1 MRQHE
6 FTTFLAEK
14 APVGIPQ
21 LGKLPK
27 NPNASIKKADPNQQ
41 QLVKSIPKEIPKDF
55 QPEHISKATIE
66 GILKQSG
73 FNDVSLNGN
82 KIEVLIDIPPNYKK
96 DEYRKSIMQAVLRYL
111 EKRAPQSKP
120 EITMNIKS
128 SIGGIVFGDG
138 SPCFV
143 LVKDKGG
150 KGDKSAGVANES
162 ELANMLSNLVA
173 KYKTINVSFVDPTG
187 KTMSI
192 KNCNQVN
199 MTGKETAG
207 RKKADVILSSTKGH
221 HLPISLKKLD
231 ADTWESGDS
240 LFGKEAGDIVRKLL
254 KKKLVSL
261 RKVKEVTKGGK
272 TIDVMA
278 LSKEIV
284 VEPTEEHA
292 MNAIFGSDLLPSK
305 GGVAI
310 QTFKPEHFVQDGN
323 NVTVECHAVITKKT
337 DIPES
342 HLMVWVIRNDSDRTG
357 SPIGIPG
364 LRVLGSIL
372 TRGIGSKGQKIDKDA
387 IILVDING
395 NVIPNDQANRI
406 PTI

>member
-27 NPNASIKKADPNQQ
+27 NPTATINKPDPNQQ
-41 QLVKSIPKEIPKDF
+41 KLVKSIPKEIPKVF
-55 QPEHISKATIE
+55 QPAYISKATIE

-73 FNDVSLNGN
+73 FNDVSLDGN
-82 KIEVLIDIPPNYKK
+82 KIEVLTDIPAGEA
-96 DEYRKSIMQAVLRYL
+96 DGEYRKQIMQSALSVL
-111 EKRAPQSKP
+111 KKAAPKAKP
-120 EITMNIKS
+120 EITLNVKS

-138 SPCFV
+138 SPCVV
-143 LVKDKGG
+143 LVKAKGG
-150 KGDKSAGVANES
+150 KGGNSAGLKNEA
-162 ELANMLSNLVA
+162 ELAKMLSNLI
-173 KYKTINVSFVDPTG
+173 KKHKTINVTFIDPTG
-187 KTMSI
+187 KKMSI
-192 KNCNQVN
+192 KNCNQID
-199 MTGKETAG
+199 MTGKATAG
-207 RKKADVILSSTKGH
+207 RKKADVVLSSTKGH
-221 HLPISLKKLD
+221 QLPISIKKLN
-231 ADTWESGDS
+231 ADSWESGDS
-240 LFGKEAGDIVRKLL
+240 LFGKEAGDIVRKLI
-254 KKKLVSL
+254 KKNLVSL
-261 RKVKEVTKGGK
+261 TKVKEVTVAGK
-272 TIDVMA
+272 TIDVMK

-284 VEPTEEHA
+284 VEPSEEQA

-323 NVTVECHAVITKKT
+323 NIMVNCHAIITKKS

-364 LRVLGSIL
+364 LRVLGNIL
-372 TRGIGSKGQKIDKDA
+372 SRGIGAKGQKIDKDA

-395 NVIPNDQANRI
+395 NVVPNDGANRI